1 MATINTTPKTIKVTK
16 KQKYQALAVYLSELE
31 SSEAIAENITIKDI
45 IDLCNKEVES
55 LDKKASSKS
64 SKENPEKTA
73 KMTQAL
79 NALKALGKPST
90 ITDVIAHILANEGVT
105 LNSQSVSWYLN
116 EAVKQCMV
124 VKTTDKKKSYFEY
137 VGESEDESAED

>member
-1 MATINTTPKTIKVTK
+1 MANEIKKVTK

-31 SSEAIAENITIKDI
+31 PTETVAEGITIKDI
-45 IDLCNKEVES
+45 IDLCNKEIES
-55 LDKKASSKS
+55 LDKKSASKS

-73 KMTQAL
+73 KMAQAL

-116 EAVKQCMV
+116 EAVKQGIV
-124 VKTTDKKKSYFEY
+124 RKSTEKKKSYFEY
-137 VGESEDESAED
+137 IGEDEDESAED

>member
-31 SSEAIAENITIKDI
+31 PTEAVAENITIKDI

-55 LDKKASSKS
+55 LDKKASAKS

-73 KMTQAL
+73 KMAQAL
-79 NALKALGKPST
+79 NALKALAKPST
-90 ITDVIAHILANEGVT
+90 ITDVIAHILATEGVT

-116 EAVKQCMV
+116 EAVKQGMV
-124 VKTTDKKKSYFEY
+124 VKTIDKKKSYFEY